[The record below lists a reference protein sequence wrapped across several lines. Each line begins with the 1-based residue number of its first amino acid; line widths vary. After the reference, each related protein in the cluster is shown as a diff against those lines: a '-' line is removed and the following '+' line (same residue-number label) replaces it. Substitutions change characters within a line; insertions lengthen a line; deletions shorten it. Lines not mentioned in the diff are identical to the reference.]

1 MIIKI
6 RDDCLDDYVGII
18 IALLLGVGF
27 LFIRKSKLYKRNL
40 TARLT
45 GYVIILMSVILV
57 FVVILAYLSQASHG
71 YGH

>member
-1 MIIKI
+1 
-6 RDDCLDDYVGII
+6 LDDYVGLILV
-18 IALLLGVGF
+18 LLLGFGF

-45 GYVIILMSVILV
+45 GYALILMSVMLV
-57 FVVILAYLSQASHG
+57 FVVLIAHFSQASHG

>member
-1 MIIKI
+1 M
-6 RDDCLDDYVGII
+6 RDDSLDDYVGII

-40 TARLT
+40 TARMT
-45 GYVIILMSVILV
+45 GYAFVLMSIILV
-57 FVVILAYLSQASHG
+57 FAVIIAYLSQASHG